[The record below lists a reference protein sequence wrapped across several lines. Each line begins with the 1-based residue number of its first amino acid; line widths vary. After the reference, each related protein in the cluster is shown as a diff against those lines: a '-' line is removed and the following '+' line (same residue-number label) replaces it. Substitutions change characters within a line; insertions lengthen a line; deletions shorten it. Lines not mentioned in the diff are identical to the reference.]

1 LVVFLLECVR
11 FAPTGAYISKICLC
25 GVLEL
30 RKVELTKGA
39 VEGATTGTGTGGEA
53 VTEECCRKI

>member
-1 LVVFLLECVR
+1 VR
-11 FAPTGAYISKICLC
+11 LAPTGAYISKICLC

-53 VTEECCRKI
+53 ATEECCRKI